1 MDALQITSI
10 AKPAGSDD
18 HQHITHIGDNH
29 RGWRFSTQAAIA
41 MIESQT
47 ADFFIEHYLTRRRTY
62 LGVVHEPGKPAYLRA
77 HVRGVWNNDLL
88 TLPACVRS
96 CRLIA

>member
-10 AKPAGSDD
+10 ARPAGSAD
-18 HQHITHIGDNH
+18 HQHITHIGDNG
-29 RGWRFSTQAAIA
+29 RGWRFTAQAAIS
-41 MIESQT
+41 MIESQMT
-47 ADFFIEHYLTRRRTY
+47 DFFIEDFLTRRRTY

-77 HVRGVWNNDLL
+77 HVRGRWNDDLL

-96 CRLIA
+96 CRVIA